1 MEMKKEKISLIEM
14 IGAVSI
20 ITDHVFEKDENGNY
34 INYMPELFD
43 YATRLA
49 FASTFCDY
57 EPSGDYD
64 KDYDEM
70 MDFNIDDIIC
80 NNCQASALYDAAKKK
95 IRYIRDILVR
105 QKQFEPI
112 VFAAGELFDAV
123 REETKKL
130 VNEDGDPDDQSSPNG

>member
-1 MEMKKEKISLIEM
+1 MNDFKMEMKKEKISLIEM

-70 MDFNIDDIIC
+70 MDFNIDDIIYTATYFREILLFK
-80 NNCQASALYDAAKKK
+80 CQA
-95 IRYIRDILVR
+95 
-105 QKQFEPI
+105 
-112 VFAAGELFDAV
+112 
-123 REETKKL
+123 
-130 VNEDGDPDDQSSPNG
+130 